1 LVKTVLKNYTTRTG
15 VFETINLMITYL
27 NRVSLP
33 TLVKLFDEQKKQDIE
48 PHLKGVIKLETLTKV
63 II

>member
-1 LVKTVLKNYTTRTG
+1 
-15 VFETINLMITYL
+15 MITYL

>member
-1 LVKTVLKNYTTRTG
+1 MVKTILKKYTTRTG

>member
-1 LVKTVLKNYTTRTG
+1 MVKTILKNYTTRTG